1 MASHEYTG
9 QPERKVG
16 FAVQD
21 PRKKRLQLA
30 LEEALR
36 ELERLDRRLE
46 QKAEYGPGKGDPA
59 IYEWEL
65 TLARREQAH
74 AQVET
79 IRQALQNLKEGR
91 YGVCARCGQAIDPER
106 LEILPL
112 TTLCIRCARS
122 SQT

>member
-1 MASHEYTG
+1 M
-9 QPERKVG
+9 
-16 FAVQD
+16 QD
-21 PRKKRLQLA
+21 PRKKRLQLQ
-30 LEEALR
+30 LKEALK

-65 TLARREQAH
+65 TLARRQQAS

-91 YGVCARCGQAIDPER
+91 YGVCTRCGQEIDPER

-122 SQT
+122 SQS